1 MKIND
6 NTERDFYDNSV
17 GWEDDCADELTKKRE
32 YKKLEEENAE
42 IRDSLDDY
50 LPIDKAENERCW
62 EIINELID
70 NEIGQEKF
78 CNQ

>member
-32 YKKLEEENAE
+32 YKK
-42 IRDSLDDY
+42 
-50 LPIDKAENERCW
+50 
-62 EIINELID
+62 
-70 NEIGQEKF
+70 
-78 CNQ
+78 